1 MPYSEERSLLI
12 VSSFLFGISAY
23 WRLKGLAQ
31 EKRDK
36 ECCTTSTPK
45 QAEIA
50 EGSNVSKRCIG
61 ALAPATPYLE
71 SFLRGLAYQCDP
83 INSPDGF
90 IPFCMAEN
98 KLAIDLLAERLMNS
112 GTATAA
118 FSDSIV
124 YCYNS
129 FLGLPVA
136 RQAAAYFIAKR
147 FYKPDLPNLSPD
159 QALAAVKPEHIGI
172 GPGAAALLN
181 SLFYLLGES
190 NDSCLIPA
198 PYYGKFFIDGIVTSF
213 LVSLLIRLIYL
224 FVSLW

>member
-12 VSSFLFGISAY
+12 VSAVFFGATAY
-23 WRLKGLAQ
+23 WRLKALSRENQENDTYSTKARKLASVEQ
-31 EKRDK
+31 G
-36 ECCTTSTPK
+36 T
-45 QAEIA
+45 
-50 EGSNVSKRCIG
+50 NVSSRCVR

-71 SFLRGLAYQCDP
+71 AFLKGLSYLCDP
-83 INSPDGF
+83 IHCPDGY

-98 KLAIDLLAERLMNS
+98 KLAIDVLAERLMNA

-118 FSDSIV
+118 FSDSVV

-147 FYKPDLPNLSPD
+147 FYKVDDSNLSPD
-159 QALAAVKPEHIGI
+159 QALSLIRPENIGI

-181 SLFYLLGES
+181 SLFYLLGEA
-190 NDSCLIPA
+190 NDACLIPA
-198 PYYGKFFIDGIVTSF
+198 PYYGKDFY
-213 LVSLLIRLIYL
+213 RL
-224 FVSLW
+224 

>member
-12 VSSFLFGISAY
+12 VSSILFGLSAY
-23 WRLKGLAQ
+23 WRLKGLS
-31 EKRDK
+31 K
-36 ECCTTSTPK
+36 ENRENDTYSTTMRK
-45 QAEIA
+45 QADVGDDA
-50 EGSNVSKRCIG
+50 NVSIRCIR

-71 SFLRGLAYQCDP
+71 AFLKGLSYLCDP
-83 INSPDGF
+83 VHSPDGY

-98 KLAIDLLAERLMNS
+98 KLAIDVLAERLMNP

-118 FSDSIV
+118 FSDSAV

-147 FYKPDLPNLSPD
+147 FYKTDHVNLTAD
-159 QALAAVKPEHIGI
+159 QALSLIRPECVGI

-181 SLFYLLGES
+181 SLFYLLGAD
-190 NDSCLIPA
+190 NDACLIPA
-198 PYYGKFFIDGIVTSF
+198 PYYGTLYVKCGG
-213 LVSLLIRLIYL
+213 LLIPTGR
-224 FVSLW
+224 